1 MRRPPLFLIVAAIL
15 GLVLA
20 ACSGSPSGSEPGP
33 SDGGGEPSTAAESD
47 APAESQDGG
56 GGGGGGIGTGS
67 GSVQFEMSG
76 GHSVSDELPF
86 AGNFAY
92 FQQAGVS
99 LLVFTDDTDA
109 DEANGVIITLG
120 LDGSDENNVFQY
132 ITDEVLIP
140 AADCTWNITRHDA
153 TGAAGSFECNDQAG
167 LSTSSG
173 GAILDID
180 IRGDFE
186 ASN

>member
-1 MRRPPLFLIVAAIL
+1 MFLIMAAIL

-33 SDGGGEPSTAAESD
+33 SDGGGEPSTAAESE
-47 APAESQDGG
+47 APGESQGGG

-67 GSVQFEMSG
+67 GSVRFQMTG
-76 GHSVSDELPF
+76 GHEVSDELPF

-99 LLVFTDDTDA
+99 FLVFTDDTDA
-109 DEANGVIITLG
+109 TEANGVIITVG
-120 LDGSDENNVFQY
+120 PEGSDENNVFQY
-132 ITDEVLIP
+132 ITDDLIIP
-140 AADCTWNITRHDA
+140 AADCDWNITRNDA
-153 TGAAGSFECNDQAG
+153 TGAAGSFTCNNV
-167 LSTSSG
+167 SG
-173 GAILDID
+173 FSGIGSGVSGVNIT
-180 IRGDFE
+180 GDFE

>member
-1 MRRPPLFLIVAAIL
+1 MRRPPMFLIVAAIL

-56 GGGGGGIGTGS
+56 GGRGGIGTGS

-99 LLVFTDDTDA
+99 FLVFTDDTDA

-120 LDGSDENNVFQY
+120 QDGSDENNVFQY

-167 LSTSSG
+167 FSTSSG
-173 GAILDID
+173 GA
-180 IRGDFE
+180 
-186 ASN
+186 